1 MQRKRIWA
9 SVAFV
14 LLAALAISQAQEE
27 QVDYLDV
34 FSVDVKPEKR
44 AEFDA
49 IAKKMVSANR
59 QNGGDAWLTMETA
72 YGPSNRVMFVST
84 RHSYADVEKATG
96 AFFGALQKAYGKAG
110 TDKMFQDFNQC
121 VVSSRGELRRRRW
134 DLSSNAPKDAAA
146 YAKLVGEARWLRTT
160 AVHVRPG
167 QIAAFEAILK
177 DLKAAREKSDP
188 STPVL
193 VSQAVAGQEGTV
205 FYVTTLQNS
214 MAGFDTIPSLQKV
227 LGEEGYDKFLKASAE
242 AVTTAET
249 MINRFLPEL
258 SNAPQEIAAVAPD
271 YWTPKTGG
279 AVSAKAKPSKGPA
292 VKASETEKMAEKD
305 KQ

>member
-1 MQRKRIWA
+1 MQHRKIWA
-9 SVAFV
+9 SVVFV
-14 LLAALAISQAQEE
+14 LLAALAISQAQETQE
-27 QVDYLDV
+27 DYLDIFAV
-34 FSVDVKPEKR
+34 QVKPEKR

-59 QNGGDAWLTMETA
+59 QNGGDAWLTMETV
-72 YGPSNRVMFVST
+72 YGPSDRVTFVST
-84 RHSYADVEKATG
+84 RHSYADVEKASG
-96 AFFGALQKAYGKAG
+96 AFFGALQKAYGKGA

-134 DLSSNAPKDAAA
+134 DLSSNAPKDANG
-146 YAKLVGEARWLRTT
+146 YAKLIGEARWLRTT

-167 QIAAFEAILK
+167 QIAAFESILK
-177 DLKAAREKSDP
+177 DLKAAREKSE
-188 STPVL
+188 SSAPVL

-214 MAGFDTIPSLQKV
+214 MAGFDAIPPIQKV
-227 LGEEGYDKFLKASAE
+227 LGDEGYEKFLKASADT
-242 AVTTAET
+242 VITAET
-249 MINRFLPEL
+249 MINRFLPDL

-271 YWTPKTGG
+271 YWTPKAAG
-279 AVSAKAKPSKGPA
+279 AVNAKAKPPKAPA
-292 VKASETEKMAEKD
+292 VNAGGKEKMAEKE